1 MRWSKQ
7 MKFNYLIKSTPFLS
21 TLLLIIILSINNQ
34 KAFTK
39 LKILIWETPSLSL
52 GTYLAI
58 STGSGFILSYLIT
71 NNLAKN
77 HQQYPQKSLKFKDHN
92 KFQEINE
99 TKDTSINSSYDNT
112 LIERDIKDPSPTI
125 NASFRIIG
133 RRELSN
139 TEFNNNNHNVEY
151 EDSMGF
157 EEQDDQQPDTDEPFR
172 RAYKNPSDWNDESYS
187 SW

>member
-1 MRWSKQ
+1 

-21 TLLLIIILSINNQ
+21 TLILLLFLSISNQ
-34 KAFTK
+34 KEFTK

-71 NNLAKN
+71 NNLATFYQN
-77 HQQYPQKSLKFKDHN
+77 HPQKTLKFIDNN
-92 KFQEINE
+92 KYKE
-99 TKDTSINSSYDNT
+99 TLESKEKPINSTYDNT
-112 LIERDIKDPSPTI
+112 LIERDIKDPTPTI

-133 RRELSN
+133 RRERAN
-139 TEFNNNNHNVEY
+139 KDINNNVHN
-151 EDSMGF
+151 DDFSGF
-157 EEQDDQQPDTDEPFR
+157 EEQYDEQPYTDETYIK
-172 RAYKNPSDWNDESYS
+172 ADKISSDWNDESYS